1 MPPLD
6 LEASRAGAGGGSGG
20 PERALSE
27 YSAAAERWLLTETN
41 LEQYE
46 EFMARGLLMVRGRGA
61 VAVG

>member
-6 LEASRAGAGGGSGG
+6 LEASRVGAGGRG
-20 PERALSE
+20 PEQALAD

-46 EFMARGLLMVRGRGA
+46 EFMARGLLMVREG
-61 VAVG
+61 